1 MRLSETLLPELDQ
14 EMATTRR
21 LLERVPDDHT
31 GWKPHD
37 KSMSL
42 GRLAT
47 HVAELPGFVATILG
61 SEELDI
67 AARMAG
73 GYTPKTLN
81 SHQEMLDEFDA
92 NVGKAHAAIE
102 GADNE
107 ALLQPWT
114 FRRGEHVIFTLPR
127 MAALRAIFFSHIIH
141 HRGQLSVYLRLN
153 DVPVPAIYGP
163 SADEAM

>member
-1 MRLSETLLPELDQ
+1 MRLSETLVPELDQ

-47 HVAELPGFVATILG
+47 HLAELPNFVNTILG
-61 SEELDI
+61 GAELDI

-73 GYTPKTLN
+73 YTPKILGT
-81 SHQEMLDEFDA
+81 HQEILDLFDS
-92 NVGKAHAAIE
+92 NVGSARAAIE
-102 GADNE
+102 SSDNE
-107 ALLQPWT
+107 ALMQPWT
-114 FRRGEHVIFTLPR
+114 LRRGENVVFTLPR
-127 MAALRAIFFSHIIH
+127 VAVLRVMVFSHIIH
-141 HRGQLSVYLRLN
+141 HRGQLSVYLRLQ
-153 DVPVPAIYGP
+153 DVPVPSIYGP
-163 SADEAM
+163 SADEAV